1 MSNVD
6 ISYGELILIDTFD
19 AGAGIVGAAQAAVAY
34 AIQKDTHGHQPLVA
48 ISAETFYFSNNLSI
62 GGQIN
67 LLGTINFNELD
78 VSGDATLDASL
89 NVKGNSYLRGKLEVN
104 EIGALEKATTGGVD
118 TFRLAN
124 IDNIS
129 DISYALLQMKT
140 GETAI
145 NSGNN
150 LSLKIGGDD
159 MLSINAA
166 GNVGIGTT
174 NPSKSLEVNGDI
186 ICEDLSAA
194 GNVDVTGNVNITG
207 ELQRGADS
215 MMTYV
220 QTITPDSNQN
230 IGAQNNDSLMFI
242 TFLNSFTAEGIHHTT
257 SGSLFAN
264 TNDGM
269 THLRLNIELGA
280 DAMETATRHYFVC
293 YVYTYYG
300 SSSIATPGSF
310 LRKYYVDGGY
320 ARALTVDN
328 DEFRIGGNIDL
339 YLNKNTQF
347 EIVVKK
353 LYGDK
358 DDGTFRSVILSP
370 VNSQLIIEKIH

>member
-48 ISAETFYFSNNLSI
+48 ISAETFYFSNNLSV
-62 GGQIN
+62 GGQI
-67 LLGTINFNELD
+67 
-78 VSGDATLDASL
+78 
-89 NVKGNSYLRGKLEVN
+89 
-104 EIGALEKATTGGVD
+104 
-118 TFRLAN
+118 
-124 IDNIS
+124 
-129 DISYALLQMKT
+129 
-140 GETAI
+140 
-145 NSGNN
+145 
-150 LSLKIGGDD
+150 
-159 MLSINAA
+159 
-166 GNVGIGTT
+166 
-174 NPSKSLEVNGDI
+174 
-186 ICEDLSAA
+186 DLS
-194 GNVDVTGNVNITG
+194 G

-215 MMTYV
+215 MMTHV
-220 QTITPDSNQN
+220 QTITPDSNQD
-230 IGAQNNDSLMFI
+230 IGAQNNESWMVI
-242 TFLNSFTAEGIHHTT
+242 TFLNSFTAEGIDHGT

-280 DAMETATRHYFVC
+280 DTMETATRHYFVC

-300 SSSIATPGSF
+300 SSSITTPGSF

-320 ARALTVDN
+320 ARAQTVDN
-328 DEFRIGGNIDL
+328 DKFRIGGNIDL

-358 DDGTFRSVILSP
+358 ADGMIRSVILSP